1 MDISQVKKNLG
12 RKVVYNGTEYLFS
25 GCIIRPDEQNGF
37 YYQAELQDLKA
48 NNSVIICA
56 LPEVKEN
63 KNENCFR

>member
-12 RKVVYNGTEYLFS
+12 RKVVYNGTEYLLS

-48 NNSVIICA
+48 NSSVIICA
-56 LPEVKEN
+56 LSEVKED
-63 KNENCFR
+63 KNG